1 MNRFFRFVLVFFGL
15 LFIGAALFML
25 AVHYNLIPGLILG
38 LPAWA
43 GETVVLAAG
52 SVMLLIALIL
62 LSFGLRSS
70 KKKVSN
76 AVLKGSE
83 YGEVLIAIPAVENM
97 VLRVVQQT
105 QGIKD
110 VSRKVTYTPDGLVV
124 RIVIRVMPDIALPD
138 LIGELQAKTK
148 EYLEE
153 ITGIV
158 VHEVKVVV
166 ENIVTDQAAPSQKQ

>member
-1 MNRFFRFVLVFFGL
+1 MKTIARIIMVFIAL
-15 LFIGAALFML
+15 LLIGGALFL
-25 AVHYNLIPGLILG
+25 FALNFNLIPNLTEAVS

-43 GETVVLAAG
+43 DETLLLASGAG
-52 SVMLLIALIL
+52 LLLLGLIL
-62 LSFGLRSS
+62 LALGLRPSR
-70 KKKVSN
+70 KPGN

-83 YGEVLIAIPAVENM
+83 YGEVLISINAVENM

-110 VSRKVTYTPDGLVV
+110 ISRKVAFTPDGLVV
-124 RIVIRVMPDIALPD
+124 TIKIDVKPDVALPG

-153 ITGIV
+153 ITGISV
-158 VHEVKVVV
+158 NEVKVLVNNV
-166 ENIVTDQAAPSQKQ
+166 SMEQSASKG